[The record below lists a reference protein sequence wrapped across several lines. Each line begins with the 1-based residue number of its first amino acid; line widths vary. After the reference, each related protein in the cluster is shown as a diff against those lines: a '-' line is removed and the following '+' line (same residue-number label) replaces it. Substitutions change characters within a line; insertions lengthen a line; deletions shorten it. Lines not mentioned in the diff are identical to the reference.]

1 LTIDGHNEPSGG
13 PARRSKRK
21 VVLVTVGS
29 LGDLHPFLA
38 LGLALKARGIDAL
51 LATEAE
57 YRDKV
62 GAAGLAFAP
71 VRPSFVDIERALGM
85 SRTALTAKVVAHTEF
100 LLTRAVLPFLRASYE
115 DLYELCA
122 DAALVVTSSLAFGAR
137 LAAEKRGI
145 PWMGVVLQPMMFLSA
160 YDPPVIPKIEWLSGV
175 LRALGPR
182 ATKRLYDA
190 AKFASSGMFGP
201 LARLR
206 AELGLPPER
215 GSPLF
220 EGQFSTAGTLG
231 LYTPLLGGV
240 QPDYPAAARVVG
252 FAAYDSEDG
261 RAHPLNPAL
270 EHFLQAGSAPL
281 VFTLG
286 SLIVNSPGAF
296 YRDSVLAARRLGR
309 RAVLLV
315 GDAGREAGAALAAAD
330 VFVASYAP
338 HSLLFPRSAV
348 VIHHGG
354 IGTSSHALRAGVPQL
369 VVPFFAD
376 QMDNAARIVRLGVG
390 RSVTAR
396 RYRPAS
402 AVAELAVL
410 IAEPSHAVRAA
421 AAAAAMQGE
430 DGAAAAATLILERL
444 GAS

>member
-1 LTIDGHNEPSGG
+1 MTNAGHIDPSGA
-13 PARRSKRK
+13 ARLPGARK
-21 VVLVTVGS
+21 VVLATVGS

-38 LGLALKARGIDAL
+38 LGLALKARGIEPL

-62 GAAGLAFAP
+62 GAAGIAFAP
-71 VRPSFVDIERALGM
+71 VRPSFAEIERSLGLT
-85 SRTALTAKVVAHTEF
+85 RAEVTAKLVARTEF
-100 LLTRAVLPFLRASYE
+100 LLTRGVLPYLRASYE
-115 DLYELCA
+115 DMHGLTA
-122 DAALVVTSSLAFGAR
+122 DADLVVTSSLAFGAR

-145 PWMGVVLQPMMFLSA
+145 PWLAVVLQPMMFLSA
-160 YDPPVIPKIEWLSGV
+160 YDPPVIPNAAWLSGM

-182 ATKRLYDA
+182 PTKRLYDI
-190 AKFASSGMFGP
+190 AKFATSGMFAP

-206 AELGLPPER
+206 AELGLPAAR

-220 EGQFSTAGTLG
+220 EGQFSSVGALG
-231 LYTPLLGGV
+231 LYSPLLGRV

-261 RAHPLNPAL
+261 RASQLEPAL
-270 EHFLQAGSAPL
+270 EAFLDAGAAPL

-296 YRDSVLAARRLGR
+296 YRDSGQAARRLGR

-315 GDAGREAGAALAAAD
+315 GAAGLEAGTALAGAD
-330 VFVASYAP
+330 VFVAPYAP
-338 HSLLFPRSAV
+338 HSLLFPRAAA

-354 IGTSSHALRAGVPQL
+354 IGTLSHTLRAGVPQL

-376 QMDNAARIVRLGVG
+376 QMDNAARIVRLRVG
-390 RSVTAR
+390 RSVTAS

-402 AVAELAVL
+402 AADELAAL
-410 IAEPSHAVRAA
+410 FAAPSYATFAA
-421 AAAAAMQGE
+421 AAAAEMRRE
-430 DGAAAAATLILERL
+430 DGAAAAAALIVERL
-444 GAS
+444 KER